1 MKIKISNSKTRQ
13 NYKNM
18 TKAEKRLARTAIQ
31 VCDEILGP
39 IQRDR
44 TTLDALEVARVCATQ
59 GPDRQ
64 RLDAIQELMKGKWHE
79 RASTA
84 EGYAVFDT
92 GAASDDNAYLAVFDT
107 MHPAF
112 AEIERRVLYGQ
123 KIDND
128 TLDDLLAALL
138 DNLAPV

>member
-1 MKIKISNSKTRQ
+1 
-13 NYKNM
+13 
-18 TKAEKRLARTAIQ
+18 
-31 VCDEILGP
+31 LGTIP
-39 IQRDR
+39 RDR
-44 TTLDALEVARVCATQ
+44 TTLHTLDLARICAAK
-59 GPDRQ
+59 GPARQ

-92 GAASDDNAYLAVFDT
+92 AAASDDNAYLAVFDT
-107 MHPAF
+107 MQPAF
-112 AEIERRVLYGQ
+112 AEIERRVLHGQ

>member
-1 MKIKISNSKTRQ
+1 MNKPK
-13 NYKNM
+13 YYENM
-18 TKAEKRLARTAIQ
+18 TKAEKRLHRTVIH

-39 IQRDR
+39 IERDR
-44 TTLDALEVARVCATQ
+44 KNLDALEVARVFVTQ

-64 RLDAIQELMKGKWHE
+64 RLDKIKERMTAKWHE
-79 RASTA
+79 QASTA

-107 MHPAF
+107 MNPAF

-123 KIDND
+123 KINNE

-138 DNLAPV
+138 QNLAPDPI

>member
-1 MKIKISNSKTRQ
+1 
-13 NYKNM
+13 M
-18 TKAEKRLARTAIQ
+18 TKAEKRLARTITQ
-31 VCDEILGP
+31 VCDAILGA
-39 IQRDR
+39 IERDR
-44 TTLDALEVARVCATQ
+44 TTLDALELARVCATQ

-64 RLDAIQELMKGKWHE
+64 RLDAIEELMTERWHD

-84 EGYAVFDT
+84 EGFAVFDT

-107 MHPAF
+107 MHVAF

-128 TLDDLLAALL
+128 ALDDLLAALL